1 MNNKTIKISFY
12 INLIIVMF
20 TIFATMIMFTGYKFM
35 NGYEI
40 ILESSNLSML
50 KFFTV
55 DSNMLMGIVSF
66 IFVIKEYKILNGEKV
81 SITLYDYIL
90 KLVST
95 TAVALTFFIVFAYL
109 GPISEHG
116 ILSMIMNSN
125 LFFHLLIPVL
135 SIIDFILYEK
145 NDLIKFKY
153 TLFGIIPTFIYGIY
167 YFSQVIIFE
176 KPAFDLYR
184 FVVTYG
190 DDGLPTIHYEKVA
203 PAIIILLG
211 GVTLLGFIFY
221 FLNKLTIKLDSKVQ

>member
-153 TLFGIIPTFIYGIY
+153 TLFGIIPTFIYGMVYLINILIHMENGRVNPLY
-167 YFSQVIIFE
+167 DWYWFVQNGVWTAIIVM
-176 KPAFDLYR
+176 P
-184 FVVTYG
+184 
-190 DDGLPTIHYEKVA
+190 
-203 PAIIILLG
+203 IILLISYLICL
-211 GVTLLGFIFY
+211 VLWK
-221 FLNKLTIKLDSKVQ
+221 LNKIKS